1 MDAENSIASFGPN
14 WPRVALLIGAA
25 LAGYAFGQ
33 GLDASR
39 ASIPSWAVTLVK
51 FSVVALP
58 LAILCW
64 LLTVRLSLD
73 AVGLHYRS
81 LFGQAEMRWEEVDEL
96 YVGAVTTLLYGF
108 IPLGTRYRFRL
119 KSGITGEERVEKV
132 LHLGGIQF
140 TSSSVKAGTAARQ
153 LSFGSRFS
161 RAEKISDL
169 LNKFTFPELL
179 QKATQQYN
187 SGVEIPFGD
196 FRVSRRGVKFDLLGM
211 FPDLMKEPIPWADVL
226 SYSVEK
232 GRFTL
237 NYTTTAENSSN
248 VKRDVADIA
257 NFRVMLALLQLVKPQ
272 SMASAAS

>member
-1 MDAENSIASFGPN
+1 MDAESSMASFGPN

-51 FSVVALP
+51 FSIVALP
-58 LAILCW
+58 LTALCW

-81 LFGQAEMRWEEVDEL
+81 LFGRAEMRWEEVDEL
-96 YVGAVTTLLYGF
+96 YVSAATTLLYGV
-108 IPLGTRYRFRL
+108 IPIGTRYRFRL
-119 KSGITGEERVEKV
+119 KSGIAREERVEKARQ
-132 LHLGGIQF
+132 LGGVQF
-140 TSSSVKAGTAARQ
+140 TSSSVKADTAARQ

-161 RAEKISDL
+161 SPDTISDL
-169 LNKFTFPELL
+169 LNKFTFPELWE
-179 QKATQQYN
+179 KATRQYN

-196 FRVSRRGVKFDLLGM
+196 FRVSRRGVKFDLLGL
-211 FPDLMKEPIPWADVL
+211 FPDLMKEPIPWADVR
-226 SYSVEK
+226 SYVVEK

-237 NYTTTAENSSN
+237 TYTTTAGNNSN
-248 VKRDVADIA
+248 VKRDLADIA
-257 NFRVMLALLQLVKPQ
+257 NFRVILALLQYVKPQ
-272 SMASAAS
+272 